1 MSFSKTTFADF
12 GATLRMC
19 LANAFDA
26 MSAIAYFRIGR
37 VPVGSGAKRRATG
50 LLKYRSRRVSNEL
63 PEEMALLRKKV
74 GERMQFYLREN
85 FSPGG
90 LAFELLSDYP
100 TRPAKGI
107 RPAFCLAAAASVG
120 GDYNNA
126 VNTGAAIELLHN
138 AFLIKDDIVDQSL
151 YRRGDLTLNRKYGL
165 ALAANAGDAL
175 KILSMSPLI
184 DNLSVIGVRK
194 SLQVILEIQ
203 NMANKT
209 VAGQITELTY
219 VKENRTDL
227 SPEDYFRLCEGKTC
241 WYTTIAPCRTG
252 LIIGSDNASP
262 DQLETFTRFA
272 LNLGL
277 AFQIT
282 DDTLNL
288 SASER
293 VYGKEINGD
302 IMEGKRTL
310 ILIHLLNSCT
320 PSELKLMRRILRT
333 PRDEKAEADVAFVR
347 ELMDK
352 YGSFENAREAATRLA
367 LAAKDVLQNECD
379 WMTER
384 RWKRFFLDQTNYLL
398 HRKR

>member
-1 MSFSKTTFADF
+1 MAM
-12 GATLRMC
+12 LR
-19 LANAFDA
+19 
-26 MSAIAYFRIGR
+26 R
-37 VPVGSGAKRRATG
+37 
-50 LLKYRSRRVSNEL
+50 
-63 PEEMALLRKKV
+63 KV
-74 GERMQFYLREN
+74 GERMQLYLRKN
-85 FSPGG
+85 FSPSS

-126 VNTGAAIELLHN
+126 LNTGAAIELLHN

-203 NMANKT
+203 NMANRT
-209 VAGQITELTY
+209 VSGQIMELTY

-227 SPEDYFRLCEGKTC
+227 SASDYFDLCEGKTC
-241 WYTTIAPCRTG
+241 WYTTITPCRTG
-252 LIIGSDNASP
+252 LIIGSDNATP
-262 DQLETFTRFA
+262 EQLDTFTRFA

-288 SASER
+288 SASEK

-320 PSELKLMRRILRT
+320 PTELRRMRSILRT
-333 PRDEKAEADVAFVR
+333 PRDGKSEADVAFVR
-347 ELMDK
+347 GLMQK
-352 YGSFENAREAATRLA
+352 YASFENAREVATRLA
-367 LAAKDVLQNECD
+367 QDAKDVLENECD
-379 WMTER
+379 WMTEK
-384 RWKRFFLDQTNYLL
+384 RWKKFFLDQTNYLL